1 MVGRQLGAD
10 VDRRVVGDAEFDE
23 LRLEFDLGLAIGAAL
38 RLGDIL
44 RLRRSGAQLDG
55 HIAVAFLIANRDDLA
70 AFETQDGDGPVPAIV
85 LKQAGHTHFLRDH
98 ARAHYPYSYQKPC
111 GPFPTASWTPP
122 QT

>member
-1 MVGRQLGAD
+1 MRISDWSSDVCSSDLALDVDDLAGDEMVGRQLGAD

-55 HIAVAFLIANRDDLA
+55 PIAVAFLIANRDDLA
-70 AFETQDGDGPVPAIV
+70 AFEPQDGNGHVPALL
-85 LKQAGHTHFLRDH
+85 LKPAIG
-98 ARAHYPYSYQKPC
+98 RANV
-111 GPFPTASWTPP
+111 
-122 QT
+122 

>member
-44 RLRRSGAQLDG
+44 RLRRSGPQLDG

-70 AFETQDGDGPVPAIV
+70 TFETQDGDGPVPAIV
-85 LKQAGHTHFLRDH
+85 LKQAGNTHFLPVNATPH
-98 ARAHYPYSYQKPC
+98 APTSSPKPG
-111 GPFPTASWTPP
+111 GPLP
-122 QT
+122 